1 LTNEPIDDIISL
13 IDIPIYDTATFDTQ
27 EQHMTKKD
35 EFSKYLPLTEATYYI
50 MLSLVKPQHG
60 YAVMQTVE
68 TMSLGTVKVGPGTLY
83 GVFATLEKEKII
95 AKVKEEDRRKVYT
108 LTPKGKKILV
118 AQIRRLEIMTHNGLQ
133 SSILDE

>member
-1 LTNEPIDDIISL
+1 
-13 IDIPIYDTATFDTQ
+13 
-27 EQHMTKKD
+27 MTKKD